1 MTDETFPDIADR
13 ERRIKVPCDDPVK
26 VRRSKHARRKGSSA
40 EREFR
45 RMCEEAG
52 LKATPVAA
60 SGAYAHGGHGDVRVG
75 VALRMAEL
83 LGSRTDPKW
92 ELKAEVKSRKVLP
105 KTLES
110 WLGPCDILVLRG
122 DGRHWRAYVPL
133 DHYLELL
140 AK

>member
-1 MTDETFPDIADR
+1 MTDPVFPEIADCD
-13 ERRIKVPCDDPVK
+13 RRRKVKCDDPVK

-45 RMCEEAG
+45 RICEEKG

-60 SGAYAHGGHGDVRVG
+60 SGAYGHGGHGDVRISG
-75 VALRMAEL
+75 GDYKDKDGFPSFE
-83 LGSRTDPKW
+83 P
-92 ELKAEVKSRKVLP
+92 LKAEVKSRKQLP
-105 KTLES
+105 KVLEN